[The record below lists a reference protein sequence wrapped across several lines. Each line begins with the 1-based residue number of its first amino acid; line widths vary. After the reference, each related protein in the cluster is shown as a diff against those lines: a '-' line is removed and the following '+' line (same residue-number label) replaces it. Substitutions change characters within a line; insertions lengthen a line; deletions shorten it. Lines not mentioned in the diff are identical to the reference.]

1 MAIYT
6 TSPVFS
12 ELVTIPSGNSNVF
25 QATALYENCT
35 AVILSNGDANGSG
48 SSNTQVVRFALKSS
62 TEDLTVSLT
71 DADAAKVNKD
81 TSFSFSF
88 GTADQRVGGNVFVF
102 QGIGSPPGD
111 INIYISQLCEA
122 GV

>member
-6 TSPVFS
+6 VSPVFS
-12 ELVTIPSGNSNVF
+12 ELITIPAGNTTVF

-35 AVILSNGDANGSG
+35 AVILSNGDANGTG
-48 SSNTQVVRFALKSS
+48 TSNTEVVRFALKSS
-62 TEDLTVSLT
+62 TQDLTASLT
-71 DADAAKVNKD
+71 DADAARIERD
-81 TSFSFSF
+81 TSFSFSM
-88 GTADQRVGGNVFVF
+88 GTADQRVGGNIFVF
-102 QGIGSPPGD
+102 QGVGAPPGP